1 MAKEALFN
9 ILNNHYYFN
18 ELTVIDLFA
27 GTGNMSFE
35 FASRGTERIL
45 SVDAD
50 QGCILFITKTAE
62 ELGFKI
68 DTQRSDVFKFLAHHT
83 TQADIIFADPP
94 YQLSLEE
101 FTKIPE
107 LVFGNS
113 LLSDQGT
120 LIVEHPKQIDLS
132 HGQNF
137 KNARKYGG
145 SVFSFFVA
153 PE

>member
-9 ILNNHYYFN
+9 ILNNNYYFN

-27 GTGNMSFE
+27 GTGNMSYE
-35 FASRGTERIL
+35 FASRGTEHIL
-45 SVDAD
+45 CVDAD
-50 QGCILFITKTAE
+50 QGCIQFIAKTAE

-68 DTQRSDVFKFLAHHT
+68 DTLRSDVFKFLAQQT

-101 FTKIPE
+101 FTKIPA

-113 LLSDQGT
+113 LLSAQGT
-120 LIVEHPKQIDLS
+120 LIIEHPRQIDLS
-132 HGQNF
+132 HRPNF
-137 KNARKYGG
+137 KSARKYGG
-145 SVFSFFVA
+145 SVFSFFEA
-153 PE
+153 SE